1 MVDNF
6 PKAREASKVWM
17 ALQPELD
24 DMLRS
29 AQTQME
35 VDEYFAWY
43 DNHARDLLLAFWEDT
58 KEYNQRDVILQHMH
72 PNTVIGFLNG

>member
-17 ALQPELD
+17 DRQAVLD
-24 DMLRS
+24 YMLRT
-29 AQTQME
+29 AETDMD
-35 VDEYFAWY
+35 VLEYLAWY
-43 DNHARDLLLAFWEDT
+43 DNYARDFLLAFWEDT